1 MYAERMTE
9 PGLLRI
15 RLIGIFLV
23 ATFLATQMPAF
34 AGEPG
39 REFSAELK
47 AEFRIGG
54 GNRML
59 VNLVIDRHTSIE
71 EAQQLAEVL
80 ARGGQRALLA
90 ALKGRVDGRIRLGAT
105 DFPVALVVAEPQGRG
120 YRYLFLTPR
129 QIGFDE
135 RELNKDSLDYPFG
148 VIDFEVDRF
157 GRGEGSLHVAAA
169 LSIDESGHVE
179 LEDYDGS
186 DGEIQKIK
194 QIR

>member
-1 MYAERMTE
+1 MSRKALIGFLAMA
-9 PGLLRI
+9 GLLAMR
-15 RLIGIFLV
+15 
-23 ATFLATQMPAF
+23 PPCF

-47 AEFRIGG
+47 ANFRIGG
-54 GNRML
+54 ASRML
-59 VNLVIDRHTSIE
+59 VNLVIDRYTPIE
-71 EAQQLAEVL
+71 EAQQLADVL
-80 ARGGQRALLA
+80 AQGGQRGLLA
-90 ALKGRVDGRIRLGAT
+90 ALQGRFDGRIRLGAT
-105 DFPVALVVAEPQGRG
+105 DMPVALVVAEPEGRG

-135 RELNKDSLDYPFG
+135 RELDKESLDYPFG

-169 LSIDESGHVE
+169 LSIDEYGHLE
-179 LEDYDGS
+179 IEDYDGA
-186 DGEIQKIK
+186 DGEIQKVK

>member
-1 MYAERMTE
+1 MARTYRTT
-9 PGLLRI
+9 
-15 RLIGIFLV
+15 V
-23 ATFLATQMPAF
+23 CTLAFCLALPSA
-34 AGEPG
+34 AAANGPG
-39 REFSAELK
+39 REFSAELHAK
-47 AEFRIGG
+47 FRIGG

-59 VNLVIDRHTSIE
+59 VNLVIDRYTSIE

-80 ARGGQRALLA
+80 AQGGQRALLA
-90 ALKGRVDGRIRLGAT
+90 ALKGRFDGRIRLGAT
-105 DFPVALVVAEPQGRG
+105 DMPVALVVAEPQSRG

-135 RELNKDSLDYPFG
+135 RQLNKDSLDYPFG

-169 LSIDESGHVE
+169 LSIDEYGHVE
-179 LEDYDGS
+179 IEDYDGA

>member
-1 MYAERMTE
+1 MVRRSAA
-9 PGLLRI
+9 I
-15 RLIGIFLV
+15 V
-23 ATFLATQMPAF
+23 AMRPPCF

-47 AEFRIGG
+47 ANFRLGG

-59 VNLVIDRHTSIE
+59 VNLVIDRYTSIE
-71 EAQQLAEVL
+71 EAQQLAGVL
-80 ARGGQRALLA
+80 EQGGQRALLA
-90 ALKGRVDGRIRLGAT
+90 ALKGRFDGRIRLGAT
-105 DFPVALVVAEPQGRG
+105 DMPVALVVAESQGRG

-169 LSIDESGHVE
+169 LSIDEYGHVE
-179 LEDYDGS
+179 IEDYDGA